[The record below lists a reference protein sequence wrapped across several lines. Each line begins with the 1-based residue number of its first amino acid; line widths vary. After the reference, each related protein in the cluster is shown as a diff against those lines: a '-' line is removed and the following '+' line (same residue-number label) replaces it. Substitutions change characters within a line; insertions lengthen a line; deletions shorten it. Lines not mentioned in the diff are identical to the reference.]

1 MAQITAKELT
11 AIEDM
16 LAIEHN
22 LVAKYYEYASK
33 TEDPALKSKFEQT
46 ALRHQRHYDELYY
59 NLK

>member
-33 TEDPALKSKFEQT
+33 TEGGGYSQ
-46 ALRHQRHYDELYY
+46 
-59 NLK
+59 

>member
-33 TEDPALKSKFEQT
+33 TEDPALKYEQT

>member
-1 MAQITAKELT
+1 MAQITEKELS

-22 LVAKYYEYASK
+22 LVAKYREYAR
-33 TEDPALKSKFEQT
+33 TTQDPALKNKYEET
-46 ALRHQRHYDELYY
+46 ALRHQKHYDELYC